1 MNERQKIAAIRTA
14 AEMNEQ
20 NMKWYSYILDSIHSD
35 DVDVSVM
42 SDKMKIEFAF
52 KMFHE
57 EMVKN
62 NNRRMSILG
71 LLTDWLQGLCSTV
84 NIAFTDYDIMQIGK
98 MWKSHDPYFVE
109 NWFKNIAKKM
119 IELAYILGV
128 YTDKYFYY

>member
-1 MNERQKIAAIRTA
+1 MNERQKIAAIRAA

-20 NMKWYSYILDSIHSD
+20 NKKWYSYILDSISSD

-42 SDKMKIEFAF
+42 NDKMKIEFAF
-52 KMFHE
+52 EMFHE

-62 NNRRMSILG
+62 NNRRMSILV

-98 MWKSHDPYFVE
+98 MWKIHDPYFVE

-119 IELAYILGV
+119 LELAHILGV
-128 YTDKYFYY
+128 NTDKYFY

>member
-20 NMKWYSYILDSIHSD
+20 NMKWYSYILDSIQSD

-52 KMFHE
+52 DMFNK

-62 NNRRMSILG
+62 NNSRLSLHS

-98 MWKSHDPYFVE
+98 MWKSHDPKFVE
-109 NWFKNIAKKM
+109 NWFSNTARKM
-119 IELAYILGV
+119 IELAHILGV
-128 YTDKYFYY
+128 NTDKYFY

>member
-1 MNERQKIAAIRTA
+1 MNERQEIAAIRTA
-14 AEMNEQ
+14 AEMSEQ

-35 DVDVSVM
+35 DVDASVL

-62 NNRRMSILG
+62 DKRRLSRLS

-84 NIAFTDYDIMQIGK
+84 NIAFSDYDIKQIGK
-98 MWKSHDPYFVE
+98 LWKCHDHNFVGD
-109 NWFKNIAKKM
+109 WFKNIAKKM
-119 IELAYILGV
+119 LELAYILGV
-128 YTDKYFYY
+128 NTDKYLY

>member
-14 AEMNEQ
+14 AEMNEL
-20 NMKWYSYILDSIHSD
+20 NKKWYSYILDSIQSD
-35 DVDVSVM
+35 DVDITVM
-42 SDKMKIEFAF
+42 SDKMRIEFAF
-52 KMFHE
+52 DMFNK

-62 NNRRMSILG
+62 NNSRLSLLS

-109 NWFKNIAKKM
+109 NWFSNTARKM
-119 IELAYILGV
+119 IELAHILGV
-128 YTDKYFYY
+128 NTDKYFY

>member
-14 AEMNEQ
+14 AEMNEL
-20 NMKWYSYILDSIHSD
+20 NKKWYSYILDSIQSD

-52 KMFHE
+52 EMFYK

-62 NNRRMSILG
+62 NNSRLSLLS

-84 NIAFTDYDIMQIGK
+84 NIAFMDYDIMQIGK

-109 NWFKNIAKKM
+109 NWFCNTARKM
-119 IELAYILGV
+119 IELASILGV
-128 YTDKYFYY
+128 NTDKYFY